1 MSITIDTN
9 VYQQS
14 FISTVEIKTPP
25 LAAPVTMRCEHSL
38 LAHLSE
44 FHVDSHKASQFP
56 EFKQVSILDP
66 MGYLSSVVARGCA
79 YKHMPIDVHV
89 WNSKGRCFRADKD
102 TVSDYVHVPPG
113 THDDVSR
120 ILGMVTGVSHYVV
133 IPFTSEREFPNTMYG
148 ASEDQLLAWF
158 DRFLQGSHYYYLLI
172 TDDFWEGVYSSVMSS
187 DFSHESTA
195 RKETLYRKLAAHM
208 EKRDNVTT
216 RYLTTPAMSRTPN
229 DVARIISN
237 YVCGPPAKTPV
248 AKEYALS
255 LSFAEGRAVCAEII
269 SDMVMSPSATRR
281 NVMNPRES
289 VRVGTDAVH
298 VCAMAAQTLK
308 FNVCGIVVGD
318 EWSRTITSTNDFAV
332 QTNFKDEGFDAML
345 MDGLSIVNMFRTTD
359 EKMAATDPRMVRVWT
374 FRGRSTFGTFDRYQ
388 GLLSMLNATIS
399 KHLEDMYQRQSLR
412 PTRTMPRRE
421 ESAHP
426 LSIDTTFGLH

>member
-25 LAAPVTMRCEHSL
+25 LEAPVTERCKHSL
-38 LAHLSE
+38 LADLAE
-44 FHVDSHKASQFP
+44 FHVDSHKTSQFP
-56 EFKQVSILDP
+56 EFKQVSIIDP
-66 MGYLSSVVARGCA
+66 TGHLSSVVARGCA
-79 YKHMPIDVHV
+79 YKHMPIDVHI

-102 TVSDYVHVPPG
+102 TVSDHVPVTPG

-120 ILGMVTGVSHYVV
+120 ILGMVTGVPHYVV
-133 IPFTSEREFPNTMYG
+133 IPFTSEREFPSTMYG
-148 ASEDQLLAWF
+148 ASEDQLFAWF
-158 DRFLQGSHYYYLLI
+158 DGILQGDHSYYLLI
-172 TDDFWEGVYSSVMSS
+172 TDDFWERVFSCVASSS
-187 DFSHESTA
+187 FSHDAT
-195 RKETLYRKLAAHM
+195 RKERLYRKLVAHM
-208 EKRDNVTT
+208 DQRDDVTVA
-216 RYLTTPAMSRTPN
+216 YLTTPALSRTPN

-237 YVCGPPAKTPV
+237 FVCGPPAKTPV

-269 SDMVMSPSATRR
+269 SDMVMSPSALHS

-318 EWSRTITSTNDFAV
+318 EWSRTITSTNDFTV

-345 MDGLSIVNMFRTTD
+345 MDGLSIVNMFRTAD
-359 EKMAATDPRMVRVWT
+359 EKMPVTDPRMVRVWT

-388 GLLSMLNATIS
+388 GLVNMLNATIS
-399 KHLEDMYQRQSLR
+399 KHLADMYQRQSVAPSR
-412 PTRTMPRRE
+412 MSRRQQ
-421 ESAHP
+421 SAHP